1 MLSVLQT
8 SNFGQKLVKLGQIS
22 DLQKLANFQSVR
34 NISYTEEPSPQNQ
47 PHKDTRLHGNKEY
60 KRGRSKPDELKTDFE
75 GKFMPTALC
84 SRNFQ
89 NVKLRLDFFEI

>member
-8 SNFGQKLVKLGQIS
+8 SKFGQKLVKFGQIS

-75 GKFMPTALC
+75 GKFMHSTMLQKLSKC
-84 SRNFQ
+84 E
-89 NVKLRLDFFEI
+89 VKA